1 MLIVILLLS
10 EGKTNMDYIIGVRI
24 IYNLYGYYG
33 GGMAGS
39 VFDTNG
45 LSPSLTTMQGG
56 GRQPMIIEEYE
67 SSNK

>member
-10 EGKTNMDYIIGVRI
+10 EGKINMDYIIGVRI

-33 GGMAGS
+33 GKMAGS

-56 GRQPMIIEEYE
+56 GRQPMIVEKYE
-67 SSNK
+67 SSDK